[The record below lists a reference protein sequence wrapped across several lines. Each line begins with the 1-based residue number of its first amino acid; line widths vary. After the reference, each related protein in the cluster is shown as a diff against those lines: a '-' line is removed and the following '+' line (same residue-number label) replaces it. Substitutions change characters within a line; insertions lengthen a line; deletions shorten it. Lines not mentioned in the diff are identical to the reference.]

1 MKRLLS
7 IFLTVLLIVMFVT
20 GCGPVGKTK
29 SAVKIGLVTDVGGRG
44 DRASDDAALRGLETW
59 AAGKNYVQG
68 GTYRD
73 LSDTDYQKSLEQNAA
88 DLSDKQIRP
97 LGDIVP
103 VVLEPQNKSE
113 YASSLERLAAKEKC
127 SLVIAIGPTMAD
139 AVYQT
144 AQAYPDVQFALIDAE
159 PVDPVTLKPRPQLAN
174 LVCYLFHVE
183 QSAFLAGAIAG
194 MATKTGNIGYM
205 NEATAVASDHY
216 EAGFLAG
223 IKTTN
228 PTAYGKD
235 GRNVSV
241 IGASNLDNRQEGQQ
255 IARTM
260 IAQACDI
267 LFQHTGATGYGMFA
281 ALKQAGG
288 PGQGL
293 WGIGTDTD
301 MGSNPYLYP
310 AGTLTSSLKHVDYAV
325 YLAAAS
331 VARGTYKAS
340 VITLSMKDGGVGY
353 ARDHIADILSSDQLA
368 KVDHLRR
375 MIIDGAILPPTD
387 PRAVAAWVAPTSY

>member
-7 IFLTVLLIVMFVT
+7 IFLTVLLIVTFVT
-20 GCGPVGKTK
+20 GCNRVGETK
-29 SAVKIGLVTDVGGRG
+29 SSIRIGLVTDIGDRG
-44 DRASDDAALRGLETW
+44 DRASNDAALRGLETW
-59 AAGKNYVQG
+59 AAGKIYVQG

-73 LSDTDYQKSLEQNAA
+73 LSDIDYQKSLEQNAA

-113 YASSLERLAAKEKC
+113 YISSLERLVTEEKC
-127 SLVIAIGPTMAD
+127 SLVIAMGPTMAD
-139 AVYQT
+139 AVYQA
-144 AQAYPDVQFALIDAE
+144 AQSCPDTQFALIDAE
-159 PVDPVTLKPRPQLAN
+159 PMDPATLKPRPQLAN
-174 LVCYLFHVE
+174 LACYLFHVE

-194 MATKTGNIGYM
+194 MATKTDKIGYM
-205 NEATAVASDHY
+205 SGVAVASDSY

-228 PTAYGKD
+228 PAAYGKD

-241 IGASNLDNRQEGQQ
+241 IGASSLDNRQEGQQ
-255 IARTM
+255 IACTM
-260 IAQACDI
+260 IAQACDV
-267 LFQHTGATGYGMFA
+267 LFQHAGATGYGMFA

-310 AGTLTSSLKHVDYAV
+310 AGTLTSSIKHVDYAV

-331 VARGTYKAS
+331 VARSTYKAS
-340 VITLSMKDGGVGY
+340 VVNLSMKDGGVGY